1 MQRAADVLARLI
13 DSGRVCLLAKRL
25 RRGKFLRAHGGIR
38 ADAADGAALLVCAE
52 EEGDFCV
59 GFRVM
64 EHFLRL
70 RAAFQILCKVDD
82 AADRLLFQRV
92 FGRIAR
98 ACRGFHAG
106 KELGRNIKQLPD
118 FFVRRH
124 RGKCCSCTLVRLG
137 GNEARVGRLCLLGL
151 IDRWLRVGLGL
162 RLRRRG
168 NFSLIGLLTLGFD
181 DGVLLFKDGVRF
193 ERCDLLRRL
202 LRQNLHEK
210 ESRARQQGQTEHDEQ
225 DG

>member
-1 MQRAADVLARLI
+1 
-13 DSGRVCLLAKRL
+13 
-25 RRGKFLRAHGGIR
+25 
-38 ADAADGAALLVCAE
+38 
-52 EEGDFCV
+52 
-59 GFRVM
+59 M

-70 RAAFQILCKVDD
+70 RAVFQILCKVDD

-118 FFVRRH
+118 FFVLCHGGH
-124 RGKCCSCTLVRLG
+124 RIACKLVCLG
-137 GNEARVGRLCLLGL
+137 GNEARVRRLRLLGL

-181 DGVLLFKDGVRF
+181 DSIVPFKDGVRF
-193 ERCDLLRRL
+193 QRRDLLRRF
-202 LRQNLHEK
+202 LRQDLHEK

>member
-1 MQRAADVLARLI
+1 M
-13 DSGRVCLLAKRL
+13 
-25 RRGKFLRAHGGIR
+25 
-38 ADAADGAALLVCAE
+38 
-52 EEGDFCV
+52 
-59 GFRVM
+59 
-64 EHFLRL
+64 
-70 RAAFQILCKVDD
+70 
-82 AADRLLFQRV
+82 
-92 FGRIAR
+92 
-98 ACRGFHAG
+98 
-106 KELGRNIKQLPD
+106 
-118 FFVRRH
+118 
-124 RGKCCSCTLVRLG
+124 
-137 GNEARVGRLCLLGL
+137 LGL